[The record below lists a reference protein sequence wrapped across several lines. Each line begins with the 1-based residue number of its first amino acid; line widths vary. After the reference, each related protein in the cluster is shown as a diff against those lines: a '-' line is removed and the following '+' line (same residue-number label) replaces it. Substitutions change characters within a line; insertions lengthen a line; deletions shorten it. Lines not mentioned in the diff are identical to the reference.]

1 MLQFPLNANVGQTF
15 PAPIIAGKP
24 AWWWDGD
31 KWASIAPSGGGFT
44 DAPSDGKLWGRENER
59 WREGLPIRGG
69 TLQGHL
75 SLPEITATR
84 GDGTGAVYLGD
95 PAHFLYWDGA
105 TNYHLGSSGAVWT
118 SGNFNPATKVYSD
131 GRTTVFWDNAAHMYA
146 QIDGGYNIMLA
157 NYSDLNA
164 FYAWLAN
171 FLSVGAANNFS
182 NAMRVLNGGVG
193 DLSPQSSAGYWAE
206 RVHGAGFDSV
216 TTSSS
221 AIQAN
226 RRHVQFHIPN
236 SGWITASA
244 TGWT

>member
-1 MLQFPLNANVGQTF
+1 MLQFPLNPSEGQIF
-15 PAPIIAGKP
+15 PDPIIAGKP

-31 KWASIAPSGGGFT
+31 KWVSIAPSGGGIPE
-44 DAPSDGKLWGRENER
+44 APIDGKLHGRWNEE
-59 WREGLPIRGG
+59 WQEGLSILGG

-95 PAHFLYWDGA
+95 PAHYLYWDGT
-105 TNYHLGSSGAVWT
+105 TNYHLGSSGTVWT
-118 SGNFNPATKVYSD
+118 SGNFNPDSKVRSD
-131 GRTTVFWDNAAHMYA
+131 GRTTVFWDNSAHMYA

-164 FYAWLAN
+164 FYAWLGN
-171 FLSVGAANNFS
+171 FVSAAAANNFS

-193 DLSPQSSAGYWAE
+193 DLTPQFVASLAVE
-206 RVHGAGFDSV
+206 RVQGAGFDSV
-216 TTSSS
+216 SSTS
-221 AIQAN
+221 ATVQGN
-226 RRHVQFHIPN
+226 RRHVQFHILN